1 MLNSYNQHQYW
12 DEVAHKKNFNQAINW
27 EFLQAEVPNNA
38 AILDFGCGYG
48 RLINELITQGYQDV
62 KGIDISEKMIER
74 GLTENPELN
83 LATFDGKRIP
93 YEENS
98 FDAILVF
105 AVLTSIPQD
114 KDQLDI
120 LTEIKRVLKPNGLLY
135 ISDLLINTDERN
147 IARYEEQKEGPY
159 GTFILPEGVN
169 LRHHTLEYM
178 NAVVFNGYNVIY
190 EHPYVVTT
198 MNGNTSNAIQMAG
211 RLIK

>member
-1 MLNSYNQHQYW
+1 MPSSYNQYKYW
-12 DEVAHKKNFNQAINW
+12 DKVADKKNFNQAIDW
-27 EFLQAEVPNNA
+27 DFLQKELPKDT

-48 RLINELITQGYQDV
+48 RLMQELAEHGYINT

-74 GLTENPELN
+74 GLTKNPELN

-93 YEENS
+93 YKENS
-98 FDAILVF
+98 FDAVLVF

-120 LTEIKRVLKPNGLLY
+120 LTEIKQVLKPNGLLY
-135 ISDLLINTDERN
+135 VSDLLLNTDERN
-147 IARYEEQKEGPY
+147 LARYNEQKEGPY

-169 LRHHTLEYM
+169 LRHHSKQYM
-178 NAVVFNGYNVIY
+178 LDVVFNGYNIIHQN
-190 EHPYVVTT
+190 EYVVTT